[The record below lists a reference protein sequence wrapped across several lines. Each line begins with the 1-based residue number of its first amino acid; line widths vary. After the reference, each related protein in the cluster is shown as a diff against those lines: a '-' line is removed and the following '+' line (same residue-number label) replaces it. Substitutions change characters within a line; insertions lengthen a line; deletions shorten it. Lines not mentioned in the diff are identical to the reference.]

1 MLFILAMQQHQN
13 LNDDSS
19 RNMDNDPS
27 KSSLVKEAM
36 QIQSKLL
43 QQKLKDKIRQ
53 IQQEYNC
60 DHIEDRLEIGVE
72 ENNNNEVFNEINE
85 NILLQNFL
93 ENQKNKI
100 KKKKALFNL
109 IEEKKVNG
117 DLINKLQENKCS
129 ICLDDLCKGKRIS
142 YLPCCHIYHSK
153 CIKKW
158 LKVSNFCP
166 LCKEEIKM

>member
-13 LNDDSS
+13 IND
-19 RNMDNDPS
+19 RNMDSDHS

-36 QIQSKLL
+36 NIQSKLL
-43 QQKLKDKIRQ
+43 QQKLKQKIRQ
-53 IQQEYNC
+53 MQQEINC
-60 DHIEDRLEIGVE
+60 DHTDDGLEYEEE
-72 ENNNNEVFNEINE
+72 ENNNNEIYNETNE

-93 ENQKNKI
+93 EEQKKKI
-100 KKKKALFNL
+100 KKDKALFNL
-109 IEEKKVNG
+109 IEEKKING
-117 DLINKLQENKCS
+117 DLINKLRNNKCS

-166 LCKEEIKM
+166 LCKEEIKI